1 MPFECARQPVIIMGM
16 ARSGTS
22 LIAGLLQ
29 RLGLFLGQRKFGAD
43 EEAALFYRLNQILLR
58 RIHGEFDNPAP
69 MRYFLRNN
77 SAVEM
82 TVKCLAADV
91 ASCRIIGY
99 LGLKQFL
106 KYRSLARYDKPWG
119 WKDPLNVFTLP
130 LWLQLFPQA
139 KIIYIVR
146 NGVDVASSL
155 AELHGAIT
163 AKRQIRNQKKSG
175 VLSRRRNVEL
185 YGFKGA
191 ARCLSLEGSFSLWEE
206 FVSQAEETLA
216 RIPNARKAIGFE
228 NFLADPKSHLL
239 DLCRFCELAE
249 VSESAIDEVAKR
261 VDVNR
266 SRGFRS
272 TPALAS
278 FYDSIKESSW
288 MVHYGYGER

>member
-1 MPFECARQPVIIMGM
+1 MGM

-29 RLGLFLGQRKFGAD
+29 RLGLFLGHQKFGTD
-43 EEAALFYRLNQILLR
+43 EEATLFYRLNQILLR

-69 MRYFLRNN
+69 MRYFLRDN

-82 TVKCLAADV
+82 TVRCLEADV
-91 ASCRIIGY
+91 ASYRIIGY
-99 LGLKQFL
+99 LGWKQYL

-130 LWLQLFPQA
+130 LWLKLFPQA

-146 NGVDVASSL
+146 NGVEVASSL
-155 AELHGAIT
+155 AELHSRIT
-163 AKRQIRNQKKSG
+163 VKRQMRNQKKSDM
-175 VLSRRRNVEL
+175 LSWRRNVEL

-216 RIPNARKAIGFE
+216 CIPNARKAITFE
-228 NFLADPKSHLL
+228 NFLVDPKSHLL
-239 DLCRFCELAE
+239 DLVRFCELADASGS
-249 VSESAIDEVAKR
+249 VIDEVARR

-266 SRGFRS
+266 ARGFLS
-272 TPALAS
+272 SPALAS
-278 FYDSIKESSW
+278 FYDSIKENRW
-288 MVHYGYGER
+288 MVHYGYGQE